1 MLLLL
6 LLLLALL
13 HASRTRLFCQ
23 AVLDSED
30 TEAFT
35 WFFMHYVSMV
45 GGHHPSVCFTDR

>member
-6 LLLLALL
+6 PLVSWLP
-13 HASRTRLFCQ
+13 ASRTRLFCQ
-23 AVLDSED
+23 AVLDSEG
-30 TEAFT
+30 TETFT